1 MIYEDDEL
9 IDENGQE
16 QDAVTT
22 RTSSGGTLAL
32 ALLAGAAIGAAV
44 ALMMAPRTGQ
54 DMRRVLRKRA
64 EGLRDTAGG
73 VLDETTEDARWSG
86 WAEPARSPIPNA
98 ARPCHGIAPRSALG
112 AVGQRNFANS
122 RSHCCL

>member
-1 MIYEDDEL
+1 MIYEEDEL

-73 VLDETTEDARWSG
+73 VLDETTEELRRQIRRRG
-86 WAEPARSPIPNA
+86 RQVRRQMERM
-98 ARPCHGIAPRSALG
+98 G
-112 AVGQRNFANS
+112 
-122 RSHCCL
+122 

>member
-16 QDAVTT
+16 QETVTT
-22 RTSSGGTLAL
+22 RESNAGTVAL

-54 DMRRVLRKRA
+54 DMRRVIRKRA

-73 VLDETTEDARWSG
+73 MLDETTEELRRQIRRRG
-86 WAEPARSPIPNA
+86 RQVRRQMERM
-98 ARPCHGIAPRSALG
+98 G
-112 AVGQRNFANS
+112 
-122 RSHCCL
+122 